1 MKNYRFMFMHLFSPR
16 HSSCKHGSALG
27 LSKTFAITALLSA
40 ACLAVACEED
50 ILRDVEE
57 CYITLDTENTYT
69 VGQEVKFNIKGNPD
83 YIYFFPGDTSHQYEY
98 RDRTTVA
105 MEDLENCKL
114 EVEISALYG
123 TMNGAL
129 NVYASKTFE
138 GLNGDDADADL
149 TTMQAFE
156 ASIDEAGEIPGWDKL
171 VWEEKT
177 GQTTIKEY
185 DITDYADSFCLAFH
199 WHSTGFNETQRTYR
213 INFRVKTKFRGYD
226 EVTTQ
231 GPAMGMTSVS
241 MNVGDDP
248 KITDAY
254 YKNSSNGS
262 VIFTSQWHIN
272 MQGIGADLLSY
283 ALDSWVL
290 TKPCPLNNVS
300 PDTGFSV
307 KAAADDITEY
317 SYAYEKPG
325 TYEATFMITNG
336 NYQGSERKIQKMTIN
351 IIDPIGVDD
360 TPAE

>member
-1 MKNYRFMFMHLFSPR
+1 YDQKRNYRL
-16 HSSCKHGSALG
+16 K
-27 LSKTFAITALLSA
+27 LL
-40 ACLAVACEED
+40 
-50 ILRDVEE
+50 
-57 CYITLDTENTYT
+57 
-69 VGQEVKFNIKGNPD
+69 
-83 YIYFFPGDTSHQYEY
+83 
-98 RDRTTVA
+98 
-105 MEDLENCKL
+105 
-114 EVEISALYG
+114 
-123 TMNGAL
+123 
-129 NVYASKTFE
+129 
-138 GLNGDDADADL
+138 
-149 TTMQAFE
+149 
-156 ASIDEAGEIPGWDKL
+156 
-171 VWEEKT
+171 
-177 GQTTIKEY
+177 
-185 DITDYADSFCLAFH
+185 
-199 WHSTGFNETQRTYR
+199 
-213 INFRVKTKFRGYD
+213 VKTKFRGYD

-254 YKNSSNGS
+254 YMNNRN
-262 VIFTSQWHIN
+262 VAVRFTSQCHIN
-272 MQGIGADLLSY
+272 MQGVGADVLKY

-351 IIDPIGVDD
+351 IIDPIEVED

>member
-1 MKNYRFMFMHLFSPR
+1 MKNYR
-16 HSSCKHGSALG
+16 
-27 LSKTFAITALLSA
+27 FAITALLAA

-105 MEDLENCKL
+105 MEDLETCKL
-114 EVEISALYG
+114 VIDYYAAYG
-123 TMNGAL
+123 LAGAL
-129 NVYASKTFE
+129 DVYASKTFE
-138 GLNGDDADADL
+138 GLNGYDADADL
-149 TTMQAFE
+149 ATMRAIE
-156 ASIDEAGEIPGWDKL
+156 ASMDENKQIPGWDKL
-171 VWEEKT
+171 RYDEGDSQKW
-177 GQTTIKEY
+177 TTQEY

-199 WHSTGFNETQRTYR
+199 WNTPAFDQTQRTYW
-213 INFRVKTKFRGYD
+213 INFSVKTKFKGYD
-226 EVTTQ
+226 EVI
-231 GPAMGMTSVS
+231 TSGANRGLGLKTLN
-241 MNVGDDP
+241 MNLEDPYAVGNNDSWMHL
-248 KITDAY
+248 A
-254 YKNSSNGS
+254 GAH
-262 VIFTSQWHIN
+262 HII
-272 MQGIGADLLSY
+272 MKGIGANKLNY
-283 ALDSWVL
+283 TINAWAI
-290 TKPCPLNNVS
+290 TTAQPLNHVS

-317 SYAYEKPG
+317 GYVYEKPG

-351 IIDPIGVDD
+351 IIDPIGVDEPED